1 MSFIYNNTTI
11 NNKLDK
17 IISFCLILYAFT
29 FLLDFKINF
38 LTTAFAFGIIKLFFI
53 KPNIKINSKILY
65 FIAAFILC
73 TSLSIFLN
81 DVKSLSLINLT
92 DFKSRFLSPL
102 IGFLLIFLFKF
113 TKQRILILFSS
124 FSFSLLLNAIYIIY
138 QASQG
143 ESGRLIGFA
152 SNYMLLC
159 GVNVLFLPV
168 ILSLAL
174 HKSNIPHKLRLFYL
188 LTALINIPA
197 IILENTRI
205 VWIAI
210 SISYL
215 LIILFA
221 LKNKFL
227 SLFLI
232 LIILFS
238 SFLFFKTSPES
249 IARFNSITN
258 VSYQNQSNYERL
270 LMWQSAK
277 NMFIEHPLFG
287 VGIGNYYEQYMNNYR
302 SPYSRE
308 DQWHPHNVPLAML
321 SETGIIGGL
330 SYFALFIYLF
340 YSSISTYLH
349 KKNLSSFAYL
359 ICLISYSIN
368 CLTDCMFCGYNIKM
382 PTTIFYLFTGIYF
395 LLNKYIL
402 IDLKK

>member
-287 VGIGNYYEQYMNNYR
+287 VGIGNYHEQYMNNYR

>member
-159 GVNVLFLPV
+159 GINVLILPV
-168 ILSLAL
+168 IFSLAL
-174 HKSNIPHKLRLFYL
+174 HKSNIPYKLRLFYL

-210 SISYL
+210 GISYL
-215 LIILFA
+215 LIILLA

-227 SLFLI
+227 SLILI

-238 SFLFFKTSPES
+238 SFLFFKVSPES

-258 VSYQNQSNYERL
+258 ISYQNQSNYERL

-277 NMFIEHPLFG
+277 NMFIEHPFFG
-287 VGIGNYYEQYMNNYR
+287 VGIGNYHEQYMNNYR

-321 SETGIIGGL
+321 SETGIIGGI
-330 SYFALFIYLF
+330 SYFALFAYLYF
-340 YSSISTYLH
+340 HAISSYIK

-359 ICLISYSIN
+359 MCLISYTIN

-382 PTTIFYLFTGIYF
+382 PTTIFYLFTGIYLFLNKF
-395 LLNKYIL
+395 LLVNF
-402 IDLKK
+402 KK

>member
-159 GVNVLFLPV
+159 GINVLILPV
-168 ILSLAL
+168 IFSLVL
-174 HKSNIPHKLRLFYL
+174 HKSNIPYKLRLFYL

-210 SISYL
+210 GISYL
-215 LIILFA
+215 LIILLA

-227 SLFLI
+227 SLILI

-238 SFLFFKTSPES
+238 SFLFFKVSPES

-258 VSYQNQSNYERL
+258 ISYQNQSNYERL

-287 VGIGNYYEQYMNNYR
+287 VGIGNYHEQYMNNYR

-321 SETGIIGGL
+321 SETGIIGGI
-330 SYFALFIYLF
+330 SYFALFAYLYF
-340 YSSISTYLH
+340 HAISSYIR

-359 ICLISYSIN
+359 MCLISYTIN

-382 PTTIFYLFTGIYF
+382 PTTIFYLFTGIYLFLNKF
-395 LLNKYIL
+395 LLVNF
-402 IDLKK
+402 KK

>member
-124 FSFSLLLNAIYIIY
+124 FYFSLLLNAIYIIY

-159 GVNVLFLPV
+159 GINVLILPV
-168 ILSLAL
+168 IFSLAL
-174 HKSNIPHKLRLFYL
+174 HKSNIPYKLRLFYL

-210 SISYL
+210 GISYL
-215 LIILFA
+215 LIILLA

-227 SLFLI
+227 SLILI

-238 SFLFFKTSPES
+238 SFLFFKVSPES

-258 VSYQNQSNYERL
+258 ISYQNQSNYERL

-277 NMFIEHPLFG
+277 NMFIEHPFFG
-287 VGIGNYYEQYMNNYR
+287 VGIGNYHEQYMNNYR

-321 SETGIIGGL
+321 SETGIIGGI
-330 SYFALFIYLF
+330 SYFALF
-340 YSSISTYLH
+340 
-349 KKNLSSFAYL
+349 AYL
-359 ICLISYSIN
+359 YFHAISSYIKKKIYHHLLI
-368 CLTDCMFCGYNIKM
+368 
-382 PTTIFYLFTGIYF
+382 
-395 LLNKYIL
+395 
-402 IDLKK
+402 

>member
-159 GVNVLFLPV
+159 GINVLILPV
-168 ILSLAL
+168 IFSLAL
-174 HKSNIPHKLRLFYL
+174 HKSNIPYKLRLFYL

-210 SISYL
+210 GISYL
-215 LIILFA
+215 LIILLA

-227 SLFLI
+227 SLILI

-238 SFLFFKTSPES
+238 SFLFFKVSPES

-258 VSYQNQSNYERL
+258 ISYQNQSNYERL

-287 VGIGNYYEQYMNNYR
+287 VGIGNYHEQYMNNYR

-308 DQWHPHNVPLAML
+308 YQWHPHNVPLAML
-321 SETGIIGGL
+321 SETGIIGGI
-330 SYFALFIYLF
+330 SYFALFAYLYF
-340 YSSISTYLH
+340 HAISSYIQ

-359 ICLISYSIN
+359 MCLISYTIN

-382 PTTIFYLFTGIYF
+382 PTTIFYLFTGIYLFLNKF
-395 LLNKYIL
+395 LLVNF
-402 IDLKK
+402 KK

>member
-1 MSFIYNNTTI
+1 MPFIYNNTTI

-92 DFKSRFLSPL
+92 DFKSRFISPL

-124 FSFSLLLNAIYIIY
+124 FSCSLLLNAIYIIY

-287 VGIGNYYEQYMNNYR
+287 VGIGNYHEQYMNNYR

>member
-159 GVNVLFLPV
+159 GINVLILPV
-168 ILSLAL
+168 IFSLAL
-174 HKSNIPHKLRLFYL
+174 HKSNIPYKLRLFYL

-210 SISYL
+210 GISYL
-215 LIILFA
+215 LIILLA

-227 SLFLI
+227 SLILI

-238 SFLFFKTSPES
+238 SFLFFKVSPES

-287 VGIGNYYEQYMNNYR
+287 VGIGNYHEQYMNNYR

-321 SETGIIGGL
+321 SETGIIGGI
-330 SYFALFIYLF
+330 SYFALFAYLYF
-340 YSSISTYLH
+340 HAISSYIQ

-359 ICLISYSIN
+359 MCLISYTIN

-382 PTTIFYLFTGIYF
+382 PTTIFYLFTGIYLFLNKF
-395 LLNKYIL
+395 LLVNF
-402 IDLKK
+402 KK

>member
-73 TSLSIFLN
+73 TSLSIFFN

-159 GVNVLFLPV
+159 GINVLILPV
-168 ILSLAL
+168 IFSLAL
-174 HKSNIPHKLRLFYL
+174 HKSNIPYKLRLFYL

-210 SISYL
+210 GISYL
-215 LIILFA
+215 LIILLA

-227 SLFLI
+227 SLILI

-238 SFLFFKTSPES
+238 SFLFFKVSPES

-258 VSYQNQSNYERL
+258 ISYQNQSNYERL

-287 VGIGNYYEQYMNNYR
+287 VGIGNYHEQYMNNYR

-321 SETGIIGGL
+321 SETGIIGGI
-330 SYFALFIYLF
+330 SYFALFAYLYF
-340 YSSISTYLH
+340 HAISSYIQ

-359 ICLISYSIN
+359 MCLISYTIN

-382 PTTIFYLFTGIYF
+382 PTTIFYLFTGIYLFLNKF
-395 LLNKYIL
+395 LLVNF
-402 IDLKK
+402 KK

>member
-287 VGIGNYYEQYMNNYR
+287 VGIGNYHEQYMNNYR

-402 IDLKK
+402 ID

>member
-210 SISYL
+210 S
-215 LIILFA
+215 
-221 LKNKFL
+221 
-227 SLFLI
+227 
-232 LIILFS
+232 
-238 SFLFFKTSPES
+238 T
-249 IARFNSITN
+249 
-258 VSYQNQSNYERL
+258 VSYT
-270 LMWQSAK
+270 
-277 NMFIEHPLFG
+277 H
-287 VGIGNYYEQYMNNYR
+287 
-302 SPYSRE
+302 
-308 DQWHPHNVPLAML
+308 
-321 SETGIIGGL
+321 
-330 SYFALFIYLF
+330 
-340 YSSISTYLH
+340 
-349 KKNLSSFAYL
+349 
-359 ICLISYSIN
+359 
-368 CLTDCMFCGYNIKM
+368 LTL
-382 PTTIFYLFTGIYF
+382 PTIA
-395 LLNKYIL
+395 
-402 IDLKK
+402 

>member
-159 GVNVLFLPV
+159 GINVLILPV
-168 ILSLAL
+168 IFSLAL
-174 HKSNIPHKLRLFYL
+174 HKSNIPYKLRLFYL

-210 SISYL
+210 GISYL
-215 LIILFA
+215 LIILLA

-227 SLFLI
+227 SLILI

-238 SFLFFKTSPES
+238 SFLFFKVSPES

-258 VSYQNQSNYERL
+258 ISYQNQSNYERL

-287 VGIGNYYEQYMNNYR
+287 VGIGNYHEQYMNNYR

-321 SETGIIGGL
+321 SETGIIGGI
-330 SYFALFIYLF
+330 SYFALFAYLYF
-340 YSSISTYLH
+340 HAISSYIQ

-359 ICLISYSIN
+359 MCLISYTIN

-382 PTTIFYLFTGIYF
+382 PTTIFYLFTGIYLFLNKF
-395 LLNKYIL
+395 LLVNF
-402 IDLKK
+402 KK

>member
-159 GVNVLFLPV
+159 GINVLILPV
-168 ILSLAL
+168 IFSLAL
-174 HKSNIPHKLRLFYL
+174 HKSNIPYKLRLFYL

-210 SISYL
+210 GISYL
-215 LIILFA
+215 LIILLA

-227 SLFLI
+227 SLILI

-238 SFLFFKTSPES
+238 SFLFFKVSPES

-258 VSYQNQSNYERL
+258 ISYQNQSNYERL

-287 VGIGNYYEQYMNNYR
+287 VGIGNYHEQYMNNYR

-321 SETGIIGGL
+321 SETGIIGGI
-330 SYFALFIYLF
+330 SYFALFAYLYF
-340 YSSISTYLH
+340 HAISSYIR

-359 ICLISYSIN
+359 MCLISYTIN

-382 PTTIFYLFTGIYF
+382 PTTIFYLFTGIYLFLNKF
-395 LLNKYIL
+395 LLVNF
-402 IDLKK
+402 KK

>member
-159 GVNVLFLPV
+159 GINVLILPV
-168 ILSLAL
+168 IFSLAL
-174 HKSNIPHKLRLFYL
+174 HKSNIPYKLRLFYL

-210 SISYL
+210 GISYL
-215 LIILFA
+215 LIILLA

-227 SLFLI
+227 SLILI

-238 SFLFFKTSPES
+238 SFLFFKVSPES

-258 VSYQNQSNYERL
+258 ISYQNQSNYERL

-287 VGIGNYYEQYMNNYR
+287 VGIGNYHEQYMNNYR

-321 SETGIIGGL
+321 SETGIIGGI
-330 SYFALFIYLF
+330 SYFALFAYLYF
-340 YSSISTYLH
+340 HAISSYIQ

-359 ICLISYSIN
+359 MCLISYTIN
-368 CLTDCMFCGYNIKM
+368 CFTDCMFCGYNIKM
-382 PTTIFYLFTGIYF
+382 PTTIFYLFTGIYLFLNKF
-395 LLNKYIL
+395 LLVNF
-402 IDLKK
+402 KK

>member
-102 IGFLLIFLFKF
+102 IGFLLIFLFNF

-159 GVNVLFLPV
+159 GINVLILPV
-168 ILSLAL
+168 IFSLAL
-174 HKSNIPHKLRLFYL
+174 HKSNIPYKLRLFYL

-210 SISYL
+210 GISYL
-215 LIILFA
+215 LIILLA

-227 SLFLI
+227 SLILI

-238 SFLFFKTSPES
+238 SFLFFKVSPES

-258 VSYQNQSNYERL
+258 ISYQNQSNYERL

-287 VGIGNYYEQYMNNYR
+287 VGIGNYHEQYMNNYR

-321 SETGIIGGL
+321 SETGIIGGI
-330 SYFALFIYLF
+330 SYFALFAYLYF
-340 YSSISTYLH
+340 HAISSYIQ

-359 ICLISYSIN
+359 MCLISYTIN

-382 PTTIFYLFTGIYF
+382 PTTIFYLFTGIYLFLNKF
-395 LLNKYIL
+395 LLVNF
-402 IDLKK
+402 KK

>member
-152 SNYMLLC
+152 NNYMLLC
-159 GVNVLFLPV
+159 GINVLILPV
-168 ILSLAL
+168 IFSLAL
-174 HKSNIPHKLRLFYL
+174 HKSNIPYKLRLFYL

-210 SISYL
+210 GISYL
-215 LIILFA
+215 LIILLA

-227 SLFLI
+227 SLILI

-238 SFLFFKTSPES
+238 SFLFFKVSPES

-258 VSYQNQSNYERL
+258 ISYQNQSNYERL

-287 VGIGNYYEQYMNNYR
+287 VGIGNYHEQYMNNYR

-321 SETGIIGGL
+321 SETGIIGGI
-330 SYFALFIYLF
+330 SYFALFAYLYF
-340 YSSISTYLH
+340 HAISSYIR

-359 ICLISYSIN
+359 MCLISYTIN

-382 PTTIFYLFTGIYF
+382 PTTIFYLFTGIYLFLNKF
-395 LLNKYIL
+395 LLVNF
-402 IDLKK
+402 KK

>member
-102 IGFLLIFLFKF
+102 IGFLLIFLFNF

-159 GVNVLFLPV
+159 GINVLILPV
-168 ILSLAL
+168 IFSLAL
-174 HKSNIPHKLRLFYL
+174 HKSNIPYKLRLFYL

-210 SISYL
+210 GISYL
-215 LIILFA
+215 LIILLA

-227 SLFLI
+227 SLILI

-238 SFLFFKTSPES
+238 SFLFFKVSPES

-258 VSYQNQSNYERL
+258 ISYQNQSNYERL

-287 VGIGNYYEQYMNNYR
+287 VGIGNYHEQYMNNYR

-321 SETGIIGGL
+321 SETGIIGGI
-330 SYFALFIYLF
+330 SYFALFAYLYF
-340 YSSISTYLH
+340 HAISSYIQ

-359 ICLISYSIN
+359 MCLISYTIN

-382 PTTIFYLFTGIYF
+382 PTTIFYLFTGIYLF
-395 LLNKYIL
+395 LNVLC
-402 IDLKK
+402 

>member
-159 GVNVLFLPV
+159 GINVLILPV
-168 ILSLAL
+168 IFSLAL
-174 HKSNIPHKLRLFYL
+174 HKSNIPYKLRLFYL

-210 SISYL
+210 GISYL
-215 LIILFA
+215 LIILLA

-227 SLFLI
+227 SLILI

-238 SFLFFKTSPES
+238 SFLFFKVSPES

-258 VSYQNQSNYERL
+258 ISYQNKSNYERL

-287 VGIGNYYEQYMNNYR
+287 VGIGNYHEQYMNNYR

-321 SETGIIGGL
+321 SETGIIGGI
-330 SYFALFIYLF
+330 SYFALFAYLYF
-340 YSSISTYLH
+340 HAISSYIQ

-359 ICLISYSIN
+359 MCLISYTIN

-382 PTTIFYLFTGIYF
+382 PTTIFYLFTGIYLFLNKF
-395 LLNKYIL
+395 LLVNF
-402 IDLKK
+402 KK